1 MAHIPGE
8 DQRRY
13 AEAHASAEPVNIY
26 DPDGAAS
33 GQYFMAGRR
42 TGQHE
47 GRQQEPASMG
57 ADLDALPPPE

>member
-1 MAHIPGE
+1 M
-8 DQRRY
+8 
-13 AEAHASAEPVNIY
+13 NIY